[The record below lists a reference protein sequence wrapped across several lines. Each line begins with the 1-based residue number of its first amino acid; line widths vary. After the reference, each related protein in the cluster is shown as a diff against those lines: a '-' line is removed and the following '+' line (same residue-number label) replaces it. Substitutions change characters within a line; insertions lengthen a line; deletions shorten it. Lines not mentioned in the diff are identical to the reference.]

1 MKKVRA
7 VSFAVAAALALA
19 LAGGSAQ
26 AQETAPAAAPARGG
40 FGVGY
45 AGMLGDAPSGLNLI
59 FDGGGWHA
67 DAILGVSGGNGTGLD
82 LGARGWFHLHNSN
95 AADLSLGGGLGM
107 MYRDPEG
114 MGESS
119 NIIRIDIGAMI
130 RAFITSNVAVSAF
143 GGLGVWAG
151 DGDGFV
157 LTGQP
162 LGSVGA
168 AYYFW

>member
-7 VSFAVAAALALA
+7 VSFALAAALVA

-26 AQETAPAAAPARGG
+26 AQETAPVAAAPARGG
-40 FGVGY
+40 FGAGY
-45 AGMLGDAPSGLNLI
+45 AAMLDGPSGLNLI

-67 DAILGVSGGNGTGLD
+67 DAIFGVTGGNGTGLD

-107 MYRDPEG
+107 IYRDPEG

-119 NIIRIDIGAMI
+119 NIIRIDVGAMI

-143 GGLGVWAG
+143 AGLGVATG
-151 DGDGFV
+151 DGDGFA

-162 LGSVGA
+162 LGSLGL